1 MCANA
6 FRDLQPRSSLSFGSK
21 PDSVKYRQCRVCWTA
36 LLLQSTRVQSPKGV
50 SSHRLK
56 VSSADVFANVEPA
69 KVEYLTLA
77 LTCRF
82 AGVPVAGGSAIEA
95 VSMGL

>member
-1 MCANA
+1 M
-6 FRDLQPRSSLSFGSK
+6 QSLL
-21 PDSVKYRQCRVCWTA
+21 DSAAIAVN
-36 LLLQSTRVQSPKGV
+36 
-50 SSHRLK
+50 
-56 VSSADVFANVEPA
+56 NVEPA